1 MTSNKLSIK
10 DWDPSD
16 RPREKFK
23 QFGSAYLTNAELLAL
38 LIGNGTRELNAV
50 QLMQYILKV
59 NDNDLNKLQQQSL
72 EQLVRFKGIGTVKA
86 IKIKAAFELCKRMRY
101 REIKSKTVVK
111 DSNSAFT
118 LLAPDL
124 QNLPHEEF
132 WIVYLNQSSRLI
144 EKYQLSR
151 GGITQTAVDLRLAFK
166 RAFEIGATALILAHN
181 HPSGGLRPSESD
193 SQLTQKFTSAAKQVD
208 LTVLDHLI
216 ISEKGYFSF
225 ADQGLL

>member
-1 MTSNKLSIK
+1 MNTKKLSIK

-23 QFGSAYLTNAELLAL
+23 QFGSTFLTNAELLAL
-38 LIGNGTRELNAV
+38 LIGNGSRDFNAV
-50 QLMQYILKV
+50 QLMQYVLNI

-72 EQLVRFKGIGTVKA
+72 EQLIQFKGIGTVKA
-86 IKIKAAFELCKRMRY
+86 IKIKAVFELCKRIQY
-101 REIKSKTVVK
+101 NEIKSKTVIK
-111 DSNSAFT
+111 DSHSAYK
-118 LLAPDL
+118 LLAPVI

-132 WIVYLNQSSRLI
+132 WIIYLNHSSRLI

-151 GGITQTAVDLRLAFK
+151 GGITQTSVDLRLAFK
-166 RAFEIGATALILAHN
+166 RAFEIRSTALILAHN
-181 HPSGGLRPSESD
+181 HPSGALYPSD
-193 SQLTQKFTSAAKQVD
+193 NDIQLTQKFKIAAKQMD
-208 LTVLDHLI
+208 LKVLDHLI

>member
-1 MTSNKLSIK
+1 
-10 DWDPSD
+10 
-16 RPREKFK
+16 
-23 QFGSAYLTNAELLAL
+23 
-38 LIGNGTRELNAV
+38 
-50 QLMQYILKV
+50 
-59 NDNDLNKLQQQSL
+59 
-72 EQLVRFKGIGTVKA
+72 LVRFKGIGTVKA
-86 IKIKAAFELCKRMRY
+86 IKIKAAFELCKRMHY
-101 REIKSKTVVK
+101 RGIKSKTVVK

-132 WIVYLNQSSRLI
+132 RIVYLNQSSRLI

>member
-1 MTSNKLSIK
+1 M
-10 DWDPSD
+10 
-16 RPREKFK
+16 
-23 QFGSAYLTNAELLAL
+23 
-38 LIGNGTRELNAV
+38 
-50 QLMQYILKV
+50 
-59 NDNDLNKLQQQSL
+59 
-72 EQLVRFKGIGTVKA
+72 
-86 IKIKAAFELCKRMRY
+86 
-101 REIKSKTVVK
+101 
-111 DSNSAFT
+111 
-118 LLAPDL
+118 
-124 QNLPHEEF
+124 
-132 WIVYLNQSSRLI
+132 NQSSRLI

>member
-1 MTSNKLSIK
+1 
-10 DWDPSD
+10 
-16 RPREKFK
+16 
-23 QFGSAYLTNAELLAL
+23 
-38 LIGNGTRELNAV
+38 
-50 QLMQYILKV
+50 LK
-59 NDNDLNKLQQQSL
+59 
-72 EQLVRFKGIGTVKA
+72 
-86 IKIKAAFELCKRMRY
+86 
-101 REIKSKTVVK
+101 
-111 DSNSAFT
+111 
-118 LLAPDL
+118 
-124 QNLPHEEF
+124 
-132 WIVYLNQSSRLI
+132 
-144 EKYQLSR
+144 KYQLSR